1 MPSGSERNAV
11 KKVIVGLGNPGSK
24 YQNTRHNIGWMV
36 LDELERRWDLKR
48 DRKQRFKSQV
58 AEGRTMP
65 GGPRVAMLWPQT
77 YMNLIG
83 EAASPARGAYKVPVD
98 QVLAIHDEID
108 LKFGDLRARLGGG
121 LAGHNGLKS
130 MKAQLGTP
138 DFGRI
143 RIGVSR
149 PDSTDPEIVSRWVLG
164 RFSEGR
170 DAVAGLVADAADE
183 ADRLVD
189 RLTREEQSEEVPA

>member
-1 MPSGSERNAV
+1 MRLGGTPPADWLL
-11 KKVIVGLGNPGSK
+11 VGLGNPGAQ
-24 YQNTRHNIGWMV
+24 YARTRHNIGWMV
-36 LDELERRWDLKR
+36 LDELERRWGLKR
-48 DRKQRFKSQV
+48 DRKLRFKSQV

-65 GGPRVAMLWPQT
+65 GGPRVALLWPQT

-83 EAASPARGAYKVPVD
+83 EAASPARGAYKVEVD
-98 QVLAIHDEID
+98 HVLAIHDEID

-149 PDSTDPEIVSRWVLG
+149 PDSTDPEIVSAWVLG
-164 RFSEGR
+164 RFTEPPA
-170 DAVAGLVADAADE
+170 DVA
-183 ADRLVD
+183 RLVSD
-189 RLTREEQSEEVPA
+189 SADLVESVIDGSTTLEAGGQRRR

>member
-1 MPSGSERNAV
+1 MRLGGTPPADWLL
-11 KKVIVGLGNPGSK
+11 VGLGNPGTQ
-24 YQNTRHNIGWMV
+24 YARTRHNIGWMV
-36 LDELERRWDLKR
+36 LDELERRWGLKR
-48 DRKQRFKSQV
+48 DRKLRFKSQV

-65 GGPRVAMLWPQT
+65 GGPRVALLWPQT

-83 EAASPARGAYKVPVD
+83 EAASPARGAYNVEVD
-98 QVLAIHDEID
+98 HVLAIHDEID

-149 PDSTDPEIVSRWVLG
+149 PDSTDPEIVSAWVLG
-164 RFSEGR
+164 KFSEP
-170 DAVAGLVADAADE
+170 AAEVARLVGDAADLVESVIDGRTTLE
-183 ADRLVD
+183 AGGQR
-189 RLTREEQSEEVPA
+189 RR

>member
-1 MPSGSERNAV
+1 MRLGGTPPADWLL
-11 KKVIVGLGNPGSK
+11 VGLGNPGAQ
-24 YQNTRHNIGWMV
+24 YARTRHNVGWMV

-48 DRKQRFKSQV
+48 DRKVRFKSQV

-65 GGPRVAMLWPQT
+65 GGPRVALLWPQT
-77 YMNLIG
+77 FMNLIG
-83 EAASPARGAYKVPVD
+83 EAASPARGAYKVEVD
-98 QVLAIHDEID
+98 HVLAIHDEID

-149 PDSTDPEIVSRWVLG
+149 PDSTDPEIVSAWVLG
-164 RFSEGR
+164 KFSEPP
-170 DAVAGLVADAADE
+170 AEVAKLVSDAADLVESVIDGRTTLE
-183 ADRLVD
+183 AGGQR
-189 RLTREEQSEEVPA
+189 RR

>member
-1 MPSGSERNAV
+1 MRLGGTPPADWLL
-11 KKVIVGLGNPGSK
+11 VGLGNPGSQ
-24 YQNTRHNIGWMV
+24 YARTRHNIGWMV

-48 DRKQRFKSQV
+48 DRKLRFKSQV
-58 AEGRTMP
+58 AEGRAQP
-65 GGPRVAMLWPQT
+65 GGPRVALLWPQT
-77 YMNLIG
+77 FMNLIG
-83 EAASPARGAYKVPVD
+83 EAASPARGAYKVDVD
-98 QVLAIHDEID
+98 HVIAIHDEID

-149 PDSTDPEIVSRWVLG
+149 PDSTDPEIVSAWVLG
-164 RFSEGR
+164 KFTEPP
-170 DAVAGLVADAADE
+170 AEVAKLVSDAADLVESVIDGRTTLE
-183 ADRLVD
+183 AGGQR
-189 RLTREEQSEEVPA
+189 RR

>member
-1 MPSGSERNAV
+1 MRLGGTPPADWLL
-11 KKVIVGLGNPGSK
+11 VGLGNPGTQ
-24 YQNTRHNIGWMV
+24 YARTRHNIGWMV
-36 LDELERRWDLKR
+36 LDELERRWGLKR
-48 DRKQRFKSQV
+48 DRKLRFKSQV

-65 GGPRVAMLWPQT
+65 GGPRVALLWPQT

-83 EAASPARGAYKVPVD
+83 EAASPARGAYKVEVD
-98 QVLAIHDEID
+98 HVLAIHDEID
-108 LKFGDLRARLGGG
+108 LKFGDLRCRLGGG

-149 PDSTDPEIVSRWVLG
+149 PDTTDPEIVSAWVLG
-164 RFSEGR
+164 KFSEPPGE
-170 DAVAGLVADAADE
+170 VARLVSDAADLVESVIDGRVTLE
-183 ADRLVD
+183 AGGQR
-189 RLTREEQSEEVPA
+189 RR

>member
-1 MPSGSERNAV
+1 MRLGGTPPADWLL
-11 KKVIVGLGNPGSK
+11 VGLGNPGAQ
-24 YQNTRHNIGWMV
+24 YARTRHNIGFMV

-48 DRKQRFKSQV
+48 DRKLRFKSQV

-65 GGPRVAMLWPQT
+65 GGPRVALLWPQT

-83 EAASPARGAYKVPVD
+83 EAASPARGAYKVDVD
-98 QVLAIHDEID
+98 HVLAIHDEID
-108 LKFGDLRARLGGG
+108 LKFGDLRCRLGGG

-149 PDSTDPEIVSRWVLG
+149 PDSTDPEIVSAWVLG
-164 RFSEGR
+164 RFSEPPA
-170 DAVAGLVADAADE
+170 DVARLVSDAADLVESVIDGRVTLE
-183 ADRLVD
+183 AGGQR
-189 RLTREEQSEEVPA
+189 RR

>member
-1 MPSGSERNAV
+1 MRLGGTPPADWLL
-11 KKVIVGLGNPGSK
+11 VGLGNPGTQ
-24 YQNTRHNIGWMV
+24 YARTRHNIGWMV

-48 DRKQRFKSQV
+48 DRKLRFKSQV
-58 AEGRTMP
+58 AEGRTTP
-65 GGPRVAMLWPQT
+65 GGPRVALLWPQT
-77 YMNLIG
+77 FMNLIG
-83 EAASPARGAYKVPVD
+83 EAASPARGAYRVEVD
-98 QVLAIHDEID
+98 HVLAIHDEID

-149 PDSTDPEIVSRWVLG
+149 PDSTDPEIVSAWVLG
-164 RFSEGR
+164 RFTEPP
-170 DAVAGLVADAADE
+170 AEVAKLVSDAADLVESVVDGRVTLE
-183 ADRLVD
+183 AGGQR
-189 RLTREEQSEEVPA
+189 RR